1 MYTGVFLPTEEI
13 TNNVKKW
20 YDDGTEI
27 VFSCG
32 GAILYSVIE
41 ATDEKEDRKMT
52 GEKITKKETYF
63 LPCTEVNCAAFDIS
77 SLKCKLVE
85 RVNHI

>member
-1 MYTGVFLPTEEI
+1 MCKEYGGESRVECPF
-13 TNNVKKW
+13 KKQ
-20 YDDGTEI
+20 
-27 VFSCG
+27 
-32 GAILYSVIE
+32 VI
-41 ATDEKEDRKMT
+41 EKEDRKMT

-63 LPCTEVNCAAFDIS
+63 LPCAEANCAAFDIS